1 MIFNDLPLARRLE
14 TAEVASA
21 KEYVRAKQFLA
32 PEIGAVARPIEDG
45 LAIFTGAGS
54 PVNRA
59 QGLGMQRPVRE
70 ESIEAAE
77 AFFTAYG
84 ETTRV
89 DLNPL
94 AHDSLHQLLRARGY
108 GVQLFKNVWW
118 RPMGRIAPV
127 NRATPRVQVE
137 IVTEKTALLWAQVVG
152 AAFSGRSSL
161 DEADTSISL
170 ANVYKDGA
178 TCFLAWI
185 DDDPAGG
192 GAVAIHHGVA
202 ILFST
207 SVRPAL
213 RRMGVQSALLRA
225 RLAFAADAGCDLVTV
240 STTPGGA
247 SQHNVER
254 FGFRLAYTK
263 PTMVKREKEKE
274 D

>member
-1 MIFNDLPLARRLE
+1 MIFNDLSLARRLE
-14 TAEVASA
+14 TAEIASTTN
-21 KEYVRAKQFLA
+21 YVKARQLIA
-32 PEIGAVARPIEDG
+32 PDIGCVARPVGDG
-45 LAIFTGAGS
+45 AAYFTGAGS

-59 QGLGMQRPVRE
+59 QGLGMHRPVRE
-70 ESIEAAE
+70 ESIEATE
-77 AFFTAYG
+77 AFFAAHG

-89 DLNPL
+89 DLHPL
-94 AHDSLHQLLRARGY
+94 AHDSLQQLLRVRGY

-118 RPMGRIAPV
+118 RPMGRIEST
-127 NRATPRVQVE
+127 NRTNARVRVE
-137 IVTEKTALLWAQVVG
+137 VVTEESALLWAQVVG

-161 DEADTSISL
+161 DKADTSISL
-170 ANVYKDGA
+170 ANVYKDA
-178 TCFLAWI
+178 TTCFLAWI

-192 GAVAIHHGVA
+192 GAVAIHDGVA
-202 ILFST
+202 ICFST

-225 RLAFAADAGCDLVTV
+225 RLAYAADAGCDLVIV

-263 PTMVKREKEKE
+263 PTMVRGKE
-274 D
+274 